1 MAGGEY
7 GQDLLPVSD
16 RYAGGSMMFW
26 LWAGGNILLTTFL
39 LGGYYAAGLGAVGV
53 IVVSV
58 FGSALGALFPS
69 LTGLRSARYGVD
81 EYIGM
86 RSTYGRFGSYIGVL
100 LLVVINLGWM
110 GILAQIAGT
119 SGAAAMRQLTH
130 SGSGAIT
137 FGANWFTLFGLLVG
151 LVVPVAM
158 IWVSPKTI
166 FQLCKWTVPLLI
178 AFALWLLVKQFSSF
192 GWHRIHAI
200 KPDHSVN
207 FAYGIEA
214 AVAYN
219 LAWFPYMGAWN
230 RFSKTDRGAFW
241 GTWLGLGLASILFAI
256 VGGFATLTTGSADP
270 SVWATKSGLGLPALY
285 IIIFSTVINVAMNF
299 YCSVMA
305 VKVALPKIP
314 YHWLAIVI
322 ALPVVPFLYTGSLT
336 SKFNEIL
343 TTTGA
348 FLAPYWGI
356 AMADYF
362 LIRRQRLVVADLYRQ
377 RGGRYWYNRGWNVG
391 AIVIWVLGVIL
402 WEYLAGWS
410 TSFGV
415 FQSFGKGESLYN
427 LFTASTPVILVCG
440 AAYYFVGQRITTAL
454 MRGSAPE
461 AGARDPEVKTATMV
475 GIE

>member
-1 MAGGEY
+1 MAGGDY
-7 GQDLLPVSD
+7 GQDMLPVRD
-16 RYAGGSMMFW
+16 RYAGAGLMFW
-26 LWAGGNILLTTFL
+26 LWAGGNVLLTTFL

-53 IVVSV
+53 IVVSI
-58 FGSALGALFPS
+58 FGSALGSLFPA

-81 EYIGM
+81 EFIGM

-100 LLVVINLGWM
+100 LLIVINLGWM

-119 SGAAAMRQLTH
+119 SGAASMRQLTH
-130 SGSGAIT
+130 SGSTAIS

-151 LVVPVAM
+151 LAVPVAM
-158 IWVSPKTI
+158 IWISPKTI

-178 AFALWLLVKQFSSF
+178 GFALWLLIKQFADF
-192 GWHRIHAI
+192 GWHGIHAI

-219 LAWFPYMGAWN
+219 LAWLPYMGAWN
-230 RFSKTDRGAFW
+230 RFSKTDQGTFW
-241 GTWLGLGLASILFAI
+241 GTWLGLGLASMLFAI

-305 VKVALPKIP
+305 VKGALPKVS
-314 YHWLAIVI
+314 YHWLAVII
-322 ALPVVPFLYTGSLT
+322 ALPVIPFLYAGSLT

-356 AMADYF
+356 ALADYF
-362 LIRRQRLVVADLYRQ
+362 LIRRQRIVVADLYRTH
-377 RGGRYWYNRGWNVG
+377 GGRYWFNRGWNVG
-391 AIVIWVLGVIL
+391 AIGVWVLGVIL

-410 TSFGV
+410 TSFGI
-415 FQSFGKGESLYN
+415 FQSIGKGESLYN
-427 LFTASTPVILVCG
+427 YFTASVPVILLCG
-440 AAYYFVGQRITTAL
+440 AAYYLVGQRVTAAL
-454 MRGSAPE
+454 MRRSSAAQAAFE
-461 AGARDPEVKTATMV
+461 ADVKSAGVV
-475 GIE
+475 GGD